1 MLSSIIDNDKN
12 DQAHWDR
19 ELVAKKLE
27 EFETQLAEGK
37 TQMEAASN
45 VGIPRT
51 TLLHWYD
58 RKNALMES
66 SSVAQF
72 FESPEGLIVLQNICL
87 AAHLIIEFDAEHG
100 IRGVCKFL
108 EQSKLSTFVA
118 SSYGARQK
126 VSAEIE
132 AELAHYGKSMPP
144 NLASQMQSVKYLLP
158 KTKIF
163 IKTCV

>member
-1 MLSSIIDNDKN
+1 MLNSIIDNDKN

-51 TLLHWYD
+51 TLRHWYD

-72 FESPEGLIVLQNICL
+72 FEKKAL
-87 AAHLIIEFDAEHG
+87 
-100 IRGVCKFL
+100 
-108 EQSKLSTFVA
+108 
-118 SSYGARQK
+118 
-126 VSAEIE
+126 
-132 AELAHYGKSMPP
+132 
-144 NLASQMQSVKYLLP
+144 
-158 KTKIF
+158 
-163 IKTCV
+163 